1 MKRSRL
7 FIFTS
12 SLCLKDTSPLLSVLL
27 AVFKG
32 VSESQFLPSNAF
44 TKGALI
50 RICVA
55 SATHKGLPRSCSRI
69 NLLSV
74 KEGRKDK
81 QALESAS
88 LGLNL
93 GSGLDLKRLFPPR
106 PGERC
111 QPVSVEYV

>member
-1 MKRSRL
+1 M
-7 FIFTS
+7 
-12 SLCLKDTSPLLSVLL
+12 
-27 AVFKG
+27 FKG

-74 KEGRKDK
+74 KEGRKGK
-81 QALESAS
+81 QAVESAS

-93 GSGLDLKRLFPPR
+93 GSGFDLK
-106 PGERC
+106 
-111 QPVSVEYV
+111 